1 MIDKSD
7 MLSMLMSA
15 CTSVMGAHDELNEID
30 GKWGSANQG
39 DTMTMLAQAI
49 MGAASGSAKKKKKNG
64 TDGGIKSL
72 LGDVAEAV
80 LGTEG
85 GGMTAKLLGTW
96 LEGMFESAPEDDSDE
111 MDELSLKDLFGG
123 ALKALEG
130 ESDAR
135 EGDKTLMD
143 TLIPATKAL
152 VGSKGGLL
160 DMLTAAA
167 AAGDEGAEK
176 TKKYGSKYG
185 RAAKHGKKTV
195 GTPDAGAMSMKY
207 FLDGMLKALL

>member
-7 MLSMLMSA
+7 LLGMLLSGCS
-15 CTSVMGAHDELNEID
+15 SVMDAREELNEID

-39 DTMTMLAQAI
+39 DTMAMLAQAI
-49 MGAASGSAKKKKKNG
+49 MGAAQKSSRKKKNG
-64 TDGGIKSL
+64 KDGGIKSM

-80 LGTEG
+80 TGTKG
-85 GGMTAKLLGTW
+85 GGMMGTLLGTW
-96 LEGMFESAPEDDSDE
+96 LEGMVESAPEDDSDE

-152 VGSKGGLL
+152 MGSKGGLL
-160 DMLTAAA
+160 EMLTAAVT
-167 AAGDEGAEK
+167 AGDEGAEK
-176 TKKYGSKYG
+176 TKKYASKYG
-185 RAAKHGKKTV
+185 KAGKHGKKTV

>member
-7 MLSMLMSA
+7 LLGMLLSGCS
-15 CTSVMGAHDELNEID
+15 SVMDAREELNEID

-39 DTMTMLAQAI
+39 DTMAMLAQAI
-49 MGAASGSAKKKKKNG
+49 MGAAQKSSRKKKNG
-64 TDGGIKSL
+64 KDGGIKSM

-80 LGTEG
+80 TGTKG
-85 GGMTAKLLGTW
+85 GGMMGMLLGTW

-152 VGSKGGLL
+152 MGSKGGLL
-160 DMLTAAA
+160 EMLTAAVT
-167 AAGDEGAEK
+167 AGDEGAEK
-176 TKKYGSKYG
+176 TKKYASKYG
-185 RAAKHGKKTV
+185 KAGKHGKKTV

>member
-7 MLSMLMSA
+7 LLGMLLSG
-15 CTSVMGAHDELNEID
+15 CTSVMGAREELNEID

-39 DTMTMLAQAI
+39 DTMAMLAQAI
-49 MGAASGSAKKKKKNG
+49 MGAAQKSSRKKKNG
-64 TDGGIKSL
+64 KDGGIKSL

-80 LGTEG
+80 TGTKG
-85 GGMTAKLLGTW
+85 GGMMGTLLGTW

-152 VGSKGGLL
+152 MGSKGGLL
-160 DMLTAAA
+160 EMLTAAVT
-167 AAGDEGAEK
+167 AGDEGAEK
-176 TKKYGSKYG
+176 TKKYASKYG
-185 RAAKHGKKTV
+185 KAGKHGKKTV

>member
-7 MLSMLMSA
+7 LLGMLLSG
-15 CTSVMGAHDELNEID
+15 CTSVMGARDELNEID

-49 MGAASGSAKKKKKNG
+49 MGAAQGSSKKKKKNG
-64 TDGGIKSL
+64 DGGIKSL

-80 LGTEG
+80 TGTKG
-85 GGMTAKLLGTW
+85 GGMMGTLLGAW
-96 LEGMFESAPEDDSDE
+96 LEGMSEAAPEDDADE

-123 ALKALEG
+123 ALKALQG
-130 ESDAR
+130 ESDAK

-152 VGSKGGLL
+152 MGSKGGLL
-160 DMLTAAA
+160 EMLTAAVT
-167 AAGDEGAEK
+167 AGDEGAEK
-176 TKKYGSKYG
+176 TKKYASKYG
-185 RAAKHGKKTV
+185 KAAKHGKKTV

-207 FLDGMLKALL
+207 FLDGMLKSLMN

>member
-7 MLSMLMSA
+7 LLGMLLSGCS
-15 CTSVMGAHDELNEID
+15 SVMDAREELNEID

-39 DTMTMLAQAI
+39 DTMAMLAQAI
-49 MGAASGSAKKKKKNG
+49 MGAAQKSSRKKKNG
-64 TDGGIKSL
+64 KDGGIKSM

-80 LGTEG
+80 TGTKG
-85 GGMTAKLLGTW
+85 GGMMGTLLGTW

-152 VGSKGGLL
+152 MGSNGGLL
-160 DMLTAAA
+160 EMLTAAVT
-167 AAGDEGAEK
+167 AGDEGAEK
-176 TKKYGSKYG
+176 TKKYASKYG
-185 RAAKHGKKTV
+185 KAGKHGKKTV